1 MVKRF
6 HALVIAAL
14 LATVPAMSASAQ
26 APGAQGPGAQAPQV
40 TPPQG
45 DGHGDG
51 PKVDPTPEPKIAP
64 PEPKIGPNPEPKL
77 VEPPANLP
85 RPQTGD
91 AKINIDKLFEALKI
105 APTEESAKYVENRIW
120 ALWLAAGGDTS
131 NLLMSRAKTAMEKKE
146 LDVALKLL
154 NAIIDLQPD
163 YAEAWNRRAT
173 IYFNNKDYG
182 SAIADIHEVLAREPR
197 HFGALA
203 GLGTIMQEIGDD
215 KAALEAYRRALA
227 LHPKLEKIPEIVK
240 RLTEKVEGRE
250 I

>member
-1 MVKRF
+1 MANRF
-6 HALVIAAL
+6 HALVFAAL
-14 LATVPAMSASAQ
+14 LATVPAVSALAQ
-26 APGAQGPGAQAPQV
+26 VPAPNAPAPEAQPPAPDVQPPAPDVKPPEGA
-40 TPPQG
+40 
-45 DGHGDG
+45 
-51 PKVDPTPEPKIAP
+51 
-64 PEPKIGPNPEPKL
+64 EPKIGPNPEPKM

-131 NLLMSRAKTAMEKKE
+131 NLLMGRVKTAIEKKE
-146 LDVALKLL
+146 FDVALKLL
-154 NAIIDLQPD
+154 NAIIDLKPD

-173 IYFNNKDYG
+173 IYFNTKDYG

-203 GLGTIMQEIGDD
+203 GLGTILQELGDE
-215 KAALEAYRRALA
+215 KGALEAYRRALA
-227 LHPKLEKIPEIVK
+227 VHPKLEKIPDVVK
-240 RLTEKVEGRE
+240 KLTEKVEGRE